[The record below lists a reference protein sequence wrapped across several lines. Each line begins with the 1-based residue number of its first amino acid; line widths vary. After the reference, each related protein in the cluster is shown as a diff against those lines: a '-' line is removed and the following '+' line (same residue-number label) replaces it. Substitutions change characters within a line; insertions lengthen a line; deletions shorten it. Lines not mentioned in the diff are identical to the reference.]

1 MKELQVEAT
10 LENYEQVSAFVEQE
24 LEQRDCPMKVQLQV
38 GMAVEELYGNIAN
51 YAYNPE
57 VGPATIQVEVTE
69 DPLCVIITFLD
80 QGKPYDPLKHE
91 DPDVTLSLDE
101 REVGGLGIF
110 MVKKTMDDV
119 KYEYVDGKNI
129 LTIRKNW

>member
-10 LENYEQVSAFVEQE
+10 LENYGQVSAFVEEE
-24 LEQRDCPMKVQLQV
+24 LAQRDCPMKVQLQV

-69 DPLCVIITFLD
+69 DPLCVVITFLD

>member
-10 LENYEQVSAFVEQE
+10 LENYEQVSAFVEEE
-24 LEQRDCPMKVQLQV
+24 LEQRSCPMKVQLQV

-101 REVGGLGIF
+101 REIGGLGIF

>member
-1 MKELQVEAT
+1 MKELQVQAT
-10 LENYEQVSAFVEQE
+10 LKNYEQVSAFVEAE
-24 LEQRDCPMKVQLQV
+24 LEQLDCPLPVQLQV

-69 DPLCVIITFLD
+69 NPLCVIITFLD

-91 DPDVTLSLDE
+91 DPDITLSLDE

-129 LTIRKNW
+129 LTIRKTW

>member
-1 MKELQVEAT
+1 MKELQVQAT
-10 LENYEQVSAFVEQE
+10 LENYEQVSAFVEAE
-24 LEQRDCPMKVQLQV
+24 LEQLDCPLPVQLQV

-69 DPLCVIITFLD
+69 NPLCVIITFLD

-91 DPDVTLSLDE
+91 DPDITLSLDE

-129 LTIRKNW
+129 LTIRKTW

>member
-1 MKELQVEAT
+1 MKELQVQAT
-10 LENYEQVSAFVEQE
+10 LENYEQVSAFVEAE
-24 LEQRDCPMKVQLQV
+24 LAQRNCPMKVQMKV
-38 GMAVEELYGNIAN
+38 GIAVEELYSNIAN

-91 DPDVTLSLDE
+91 DPDITLSLDE
-101 REVGGLGIF
+101 REAGGLGIF
-110 MVKKTMDDV
+110 MVKQTMDDV
-119 KYEYVDGKNI
+119 QYRYENGKNI
-129 LTIRKNW
+129 LTIRKTW

>member
-1 MKELQVEAT
+1 MKELQVQAT
-10 LENYEQVSAFVEQE
+10 LENYEQVSAFVEAE
-24 LEQRDCPMKVQLQV
+24 LEQLDCPLPVQLQV

-69 DPLCVIITFLD
+69 NPLCVIITVLD

-91 DPDVTLSLDE
+91 DPDITLSLDE

-129 LTIRKNW
+129 LTIRKTW

>member
-1 MKELQVEAT
+1 MKELQVQAT
-10 LENYEQVSAFVEQE
+10 LENYEQVRAFVEEE
-24 LEQRDCPMKVQLQV
+24 LEQRNCPMEVQLQV
-38 GMAVEELYGNIAN
+38 GMAVEELYSNIAN
-51 YAYNPE
+51 YAYDPE

-91 DPDVTLSLDE
+91 DPDITLSLDE
-101 REVGGLGIF
+101 REIGGLGIF

-129 LTIRKNW
+129 LTIRKTW

>member
-1 MKELQVEAT
+1 MKELQVQAT
-10 LENYEQVSAFVEQE
+10 LENYEQVSAFVEAE
-24 LEQRDCPMKVQLQV
+24 LEQLDCPLPVQLQV

-69 DPLCVIITFLD
+69 NPLCVIITFLD

-91 DPDVTLSLDE
+91 DPDITLSLDE

-119 KYEYVDGKNI
+119 KYEYVDGTNI
-129 LTIRKNW
+129 LTIRKTW

>member
-10 LENYEQVSAFVEQE
+10 LENYGQVSAFVEEE

-69 DPLCVIITFLD
+69 DPLCVVITFLD